1 MTADSAPEFRAGDR
15 WRYRAPA
22 GFEQSRMLIGAV
34 VSFADAEPIV
44 CCAVVEAPRLLPDG
58 TVDSVNIPFLP
69 LTAGAMR
76 SSVVARD
83 GEGVLPL
90 GFGAG
95 QFKTF
100 TWLTVSVKLIGV
112 TPSSGPNTTPGPRI
126 ASRSVIVMVSLM
138 SIL

>member
-90 GFGAG
+90 GFGAAFEVWQGDPRGLAAFTVAFEGRLDLMIARQMVEIVG
-95 QFKTF
+95 QR
-100 TWLTVSVKLIGV
+100 
-112 TPSSGPNTTPGPRI
+112 PANR
-126 ASRSVIVMVSLM
+126 
-138 SIL
+138 